1 MVKPM
6 ETKIP
11 DPKFAEEVIRQGGNT
26 LNLCIQCGTCTA
38 SCPSGRLTAFRIRKI
53 YRMAQLGLKD
63 DVLSS
68 EELWHCTTCYNC
80 YERCPRGVKTV
91 DIVFT
96 LRNMAVK
103 AGFMAKAHRIGA
115 GYLLK
120 YGHLVPIN
128 SEIKEARKTLKLP
141 EMPPTVQSDTEGLKE
156 IMPIL
161 EATGFHKLAEV
172 K

>member
-1 MVKPM
+1 M

-156 IMPIL
+156 ILAIL

>member
-1 MVKPM
+1 M

-11 DPKFAEEVIRQGGNT
+11 DPKFAEEVIRQGGKT

-63 DVLSS
+63 DVLSAD
-68 EELWHCTTCYNC
+68 ELWHCTTCYNC
-80 YERCPRGVKTV
+80 YERCPRGVQTV

-96 LRNMAVK
+96 LRNMAVQ
-103 AGFMAKAHRIGA
+103 AGFMARPHRIGA
-115 GYLLK
+115 GYLFK

-128 SEIKEARKTLKLP
+128 SETREARKKLGLP
-141 EMPPTVQSDTEGLKE
+141 EMPPTVQFDPKGLE
-156 IMPIL
+156 EVQAIL
-161 EATGFHKLAEV
+161 KATGFDKLAEV
-172 K
+172 KE